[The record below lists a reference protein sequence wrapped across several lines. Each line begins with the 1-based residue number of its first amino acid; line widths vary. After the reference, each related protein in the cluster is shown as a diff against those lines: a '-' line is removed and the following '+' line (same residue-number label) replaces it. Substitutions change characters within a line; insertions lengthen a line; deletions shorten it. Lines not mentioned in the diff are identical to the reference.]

1 MLTVRKIRA
10 WYLVHKWTSL
20 VCTAFLL
27 MLCVT
32 GLPLVFHEEID
43 GLLKPRARP
52 AVMAPDTPKAS
63 LDAVVAVAKRVRPG
77 EFPRFVFWDDDD
89 PNVVF
94 VSLVPRLDA
103 PPDAGKFVQLDAR
116 TAEVLGQPEF
126 NKGLTAFLLKLHTEM
141 FLGLPGELF
150 LGGMGLL
157 FLAAIV
163 SGVVLYGPFM
173 RKLDFGTVR
182 RTRSRRIRWLDLHNL
197 LGIVTVAWLVVV
209 GATGV
214 VNTLA
219 LPILQAWRADAL
231 GGMIAAYKDKA
242 PVAQL
247 GSVDQAVA
255 NARALAPGMV
265 PDFIA
270 YPGSLFSTAHH
281 YAVFLHGATP
291 LTERLLKPVLIDAET
306 GAVSASRNMPWYVT
320 TLLVSQPLH
329 FGDYGGLPLKIVW
342 ALLDVITIVV
352 LGSGLYL
359 WLKRRS
365 SPLEARL
372 AALADETADA
382 RLSHAPPRAAE

>member
-1 MLTVRKIRA
+1 MLTTRKIRA
-10 WYLVHKWTSL
+10 WYFVHKWTSL

-43 GLLKPRARP
+43 DLLKPQVQP
-52 AVMAPDTPKAS
+52 AEMAPGTPKAS
-63 LDAVVAVAKRVRPG
+63 LDQVVAVAKQVRPG
-77 EFPRFVFWDDDD
+77 EFIRFVFWDDDD
-89 PNVVF
+89 PNAVF
-94 VSLVPRLDA
+94 VTLVPRLDA
-103 PPDAGKFVQLDAR
+103 PRDAGKFVKLDAR
-116 TAEVLGQPEF
+116 TAAVLDQPEF
-126 NKGLTAFLLKLHTEM
+126 GEGLTAFLLKLHTDM

-157 FLAAIV
+157 LIAAIV

-182 RTRSRRIRWLDLHNL
+182 RDRARRVRWLDLHNL
-197 LGIVTVAWLVVV
+197 LGIVTVAWLAVV
-209 GATGV
+209 GTTGV

-231 GGMIAAYKDKA
+231 GGMIAAYKDKT
-242 PVAQL
+242 PPAQL
-247 GSVDQAVA
+247 GSVDRALNSAQ
-255 NARALAPGMV
+255 ALAPGMA
-265 PDFIA
+265 PQFIA

-306 GAVSASRNMPWYVT
+306 GTVSASRDMPWYVT

-342 ALLDVITIVV
+342 ALLDIVTIVV

-365 SPLEARL
+365 SPLEARIT
-372 AALADETADA
+372 ALAADA
-382 RLSHAPPRAAE
+382 RLPHAPPRAAE